1 MNRLYK
7 FVLCMTSL
15 GLHHCQMLRGSETSY
30 SENIVRGIN
39 WFGYETEYKNLMC
52 LWTHDIDWHLTT
64 MKTVGFNS
72 AVVASGLHIDYI
84 RCTSMVDR
92 AFSGFRRTLYHFN
105 RELHFS
111 GISREHVSFI

>member
-7 FVLCMTSL
+7 FVLWMTSL

-30 SENIVRGIN
+30 ADTIVRGIN

-64 MKTVGFNS
+64 MKTVGFNF
-72 AVVASGLHIDYI
+72 I
-84 RCTSMVDR
+84 RLP
-92 AFSGFRRTLYHFN
+92 FSVEFVQENFLAN
-105 RELHFS
+105 
-111 GISREHVSFI
+111 